1 MNARN
6 YRVNLILSPIDFPA
20 ICGLGM
26 QSTLTLTDPPNF
38 VNGKLILK
46 ITKTFLITES
56 YTSKEFEVLKA
67 QSVYEAPI
75 NDIKTKEDLYEFY
88 KDAELNLSQAYQY
101 AQTQIPLPPI
111 QFPPEPISDYQKV
124 SDSIFQFISSLN

>member
-6 YRVNLILSPIDFPA
+6 YIVKLNRSTIDFPA
-20 ICGLGM
+20 LCGLGM
-26 QSTLTLTDPPNF
+26 QSILTMTDSPNF

-46 ITKTFLITES
+46 ITKTLLITES
-56 YTSKEFEVLKA
+56 YNSKEYEVLRA
-67 QSVYEAPI
+67 QSVYEVPI

-88 KDAELNLSQAYQY
+88 KDAELNLSQTYQN
-101 AQTQIPLPPI
+101 AQAKIPLPPM
-111 QFPPEPISDYQKV
+111 QFPPEPIGNYQIT